1 MSAREKIAY
10 LKGLLDGLGPVENE
24 GQGKIFRAVVDA
36 LDALSLE
43 VAEHED
49 LIQEQR
55 ELYEDL
61 ADDCALLDEDLD
73 SLEKAFSDF
82 SGEGDMDD
90 EDDEDEDDEFD
101 RNYVS
106 VTCPHCSY
114 VFYYQPEEYEPDE
127 ALECPGCGKD
137 FEQPKE

>member
-82 SGEGDMDD
+82 SGEGDLDD
-90 EDDEDEDDEFD
+90 EDDEDEFDEFD

-114 VFYYQPEEYEPDE
+114 VFY
-127 ALECPGCGKD
+127 
-137 FEQPKE
+137 